1 MKKRKRNREI
11 VLKVNDRRVEI
22 NQFVSRILSNTIVA
36 MVKSLRGVKGIRKID
51 LRLVKKE

>member
-1 MKKRKRNREI
+1 MKKRKRDREI